1 MRGQCFPLQLN
12 LSAEIELYPE
22 IETIIDILN
31 STYGAACTNG
41 REEGGLQGDRR
52 HCALVFES
60 CNLGRGWRSVE
71 CWQAVCSL

>member
-1 MRGQCFPLQLN
+1 MHTRMYEYGPGPMVVRGQCFPLQLN

-41 REEGGLQGDRR
+41 REEGGL
-52 HCALVFES
+52 
-60 CNLGRGWRSVE
+60 
-71 CWQAVCSL
+71 